1 MAHPTAL
8 ALEYHLVSYKRT
20 WRASVFSSFALP
32 AMFLVAMGITV
43 GHYIDERSTSIG
55 VPYLDYLGPGLL
67 ASTAL
72 QVAVGDSTWPVFG
85 GFHWTRVYHAM
96 RASPLTVG
104 DVLRGHLAFV
114 TLRVALSSIGFLVV
128 LLLFGALHSWWAA
141 VTPLVS
147 VVLGAACAAPC
158 FAFAARAESDGAFAV
173 LFRVAVVPMT
183 LFAGVFFPVESL
195 PVAARLLAYVSPLW
209 HGVELSRAATLGT
222 GTAWGVPA
230 HAAVLLVWCAI
241 GYVLALRS
249 FARKLAG

>member
-8 ALEYHLVSYKRT
+8 ALEFHLVAYKRT
-20 WRASVFSSFALP
+20 WRSSVFSSFALP

-67 ASTAL
+67 AATAL
-72 QVAVGDSTWPVFG
+72 QVAVGDSTWPVYG
-85 GFHWTRVYHAM
+85 GFHWTRVYHVM

-114 TLRVALSSIGFLVV
+114 LLRVALSSAGFLVV
-128 LLLFGALHSWWAA
+128 LLLFGALHSWWALT
-141 VTPLVS
+141 TPLVA
-147 VVLGAACAAPC
+147 VLVGAACAAPC
-158 FAFAARAESDGAFAV
+158 FAFAARATSDGAFAV

-195 PVAARLLAYVSPLW
+195 PWVARLLAYVSPLW

-222 GTAWGVPA
+222 ATAWGVPA
-230 HAAVLLVWCAI
+230 HVAVLAVWCAV

-249 FARKLAG
+249 FTRKLGD